1 MATIVALIHGKAG
14 AYGIGF
20 PDFPGAVSGGTT
32 LDEAL
37 ARGRDTLT
45 AHVAAFV
52 QAGLDL
58 PPIRTLDEIKA
69 DPACAETSPTR
80 PGRRRDGRPPGQ
92 GCAPQHLDG
101 RGLGRAHRRG
111 GTGAR
116 REPIPFSRRS
126 RPAPAWRAEPPTRA
140 GP

>member
-20 PDFPGAVSGGTT
+20 PDFPGAVSGGAT

-37 ARGRDTLT
+37 ARGHDTLT

-69 DPACAETSPTR
+69 DPTCAEDLGDAALVAVVTVEL
-80 PGRRRDGRPPGQ
+80 PGKAVRLNISMDEALVARIDAAAR
-92 GCAPQHLDG
+92 A
-101 RGLGRAHRRG
+101 RG
-111 GTGAR
+111 
-116 REPIPFSRRS
+116 ESRS
-126 RPAPAWRAEPPTRA
+126 RFLAEAARVRLA
-140 GP
+140 S

>member
-20 PDFPGAVSGGTT
+20 PDFRGAVSGGAT

-37 ARGRDTLT
+37 GRGRDTLT

-69 DPACAETSPTR
+69 DPACAEDLADAALVAAVTVDL
-80 PGRRRDGRPPGQ
+80 PGKAVRLNISMDEALVARIDAAAR
-92 GCAPQHLDG
+92 A
-101 RGLGRAHRRG
+101 RG
-111 GTGAR
+111 
-116 REPIPFSRRS
+116 ESRS
-126 RPAPAWRAEPPTRA
+126 RFLAEAARARLA
-140 GP
+140 S